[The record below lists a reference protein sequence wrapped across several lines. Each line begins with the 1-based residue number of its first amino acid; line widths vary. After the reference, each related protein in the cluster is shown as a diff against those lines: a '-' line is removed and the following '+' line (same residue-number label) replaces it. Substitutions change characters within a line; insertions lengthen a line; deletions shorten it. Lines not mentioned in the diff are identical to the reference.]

1 MEPLSE
7 LIPPESQQ
15 LFELHY
21 VVEVGLREF
30 CIAVLAAR
38 YGPRFWREHLPAD
51 LVAKMRAQLH
61 AQRADWWKHI
71 APQHPLVYLDLP
83 DLIRVL
89 DDDERWEAVFSYH
102 FRIRGTLMDWLG
114 RLAQSRATLQAYRRP
129 TDDELYAASTAH
141 YELSRGVGS
150 QWLHSLLQHPTS
162 ADDRW
167 ALLNALERELEEQER
182 RWRAGEA
189 LLPTSAWEQVAAAWW
204 FDHDYVGASVDVL
217 TAYIGALAAYT
228 RLIDEGVSG
237 AEARAWAAE
246 QDLASQAAKALGELY
261 VIRAML
267 GDQ

>member
-30 CIAVLAAR
+30 CIEVLAAR
-38 YGPRFWREHLPAD
+38 YGPRFWRERLPAD
-51 LVAKMRAQLH
+51 LVVKMRAQLH
-61 AQRADWWKHI
+61 AQRADWWRQI

-114 RLAQSRATLQAYRRP
+114 RLAHSRATLHANRRP
-129 TDDELYAASTAH
+129 TNDELHASSTAR

-150 QWLHSLLQHPTS
+150 QWLHSLLQHPTC

-167 ALLNALERELEEQER
+167 ALLNALEGELEEQER

-189 LLPTSAWEQVAAAWW
+189 LLPPAAWEQVATAWW
-204 FDHDYVGASVDVL
+204 FDHDYVGASVDAL

-228 RLIDEGVSG
+228 RLIDAGVSG
-237 AEARAWAAE
+237 A
-246 QDLASQAAKALGELY
+246 
-261 VIRAML
+261 
-267 GDQ
+267 